1 MMLVEFLTVLAE
13 PITAGASTPL
23 TQRNV
28 FAGTAT
34 VVVVM
39 DPIRESLHGLVRG
52 IEVRY
57 SRPWPSSHGWRYL
70 IQPRGHLSR
79 RVSS

>member
-23 TQRNV
+23 THRNV
-28 FAGTAT
+28 LAGTAT

-39 DPIRESLHGLVRG
+39 DPIRESLHGLVHG
-52 IEVRY
+52 IEVRVLA
-57 SRPWPSSHGWRYL
+57 PWLSSYG
-70 IQPRGHLSR
+70 
-79 RVSS
+79 